1 MHDPGMFLLD
11 PQVTLWYTVTLW
23 LARAGQLDGG
33 PVAARCPRLTG
44 FPLRILIVT
53 PRLEFPASDSKQSTD
68 TIPNRYKS
76 AFFQSGIAALP
87 ALQMELPN
95 RQRIRRGPRQAQ
107 NAPRQNSKVKC
118 PNRANSQSRC
128 KRSRHRRGH
137 VILRRLPEIHRDDH
151 AQIIIGADHAV
162 DRRNHHQPH
171 NPRIER
177 GLKREEF
184 SEESARRRKAQ
195 QRQQE
200 ERKTRR
206 EHRLLRAE
214 PAIVLNLEPLL
225 ALLPEM
231 RQHKER
237 ANFHQRVRSEIKQNR
252 RHAQIRCRRE
262 RHQDIS
268 RVRDR
273 RIRQHPLH
281 VRLHQRREIS
291 DAHRQHGRNPYG
303 PEPQIARRAES
314 HVKDAHHHRESRH
327 LRSRREQRR
336 HRRGRT
342 LIHVR
347 GINLKWRRYHFES
360 EAHKHQPEA
369 QNREPGWRRDL
380 KCRLNRVNAC
390 GARRAVCHRDSVE
403 KKCRRKGTQ
412 KKIFQ
417 RSFVGLESPPPESR
431 KNVGRD
437 RTHLQ
442 ANKSRHQLVRARKN
456 PHSSRCEKHQ
466 RVIFAALQTFIVEIF
481 IRAENCDR
489 RRSDHHHMHEDAER
503 ISANQPAVSQARVDR
518 CQADGEKRCNRARQC
533 EIAECPLPRRPDERI
548 EHHNQDAGRAQNN
561 LRCEPVEISELF
573 GGNLHQ
579 GRTRAASVLN
589 VAAPAGTEVLS
600 AEVAGGAGRFA
611 FCARPVICSS
621 STFVAGSIR
630 RVKRGEA
637 MPMNKIT
644 SAIVTRITRSR
655 VEASGSVLFF
665 STVTSPSATRWYA
678 QRRYIAESTAP
689 DAAHDAHAWCRSN
702 TPMRIRNSPTIPLS
716 SGSAS
721 DDRHANR
728 KNAISTG
735 IGVASPPNCLI
746 SNVCRR
752 SYNMP
757 TPKNSAPGDTP

>member
-118 PNRANSQSRC
+118 PNRANRKRRSQ
-128 KRSRHRRGH
+128 RSSHRGRH
-137 VILRRLPEIHRDDH
+137 VILRRLPEVHRH
-151 AQIIIGADHAV
+151 NHTQVIVGADHAV

-171 NPRIER
+171 HARIER

-184 SEESARRRKAQ
+184 SEETARRRQAQ
-195 QRQQE
+195 KRKQE
-200 ERKTRR
+200 KRKTRR

-214 PAIVLNLEPLL
+214 PRVVLNLEPLL
-225 ALLPEM
+225 ALLAEM
-231 RQHKER
+231 RQHEER
-237 ANFHQRVRSEIKQNR
+237 ANLHQRVRSEIKQNR
-252 RHAQIRCRRE
+252 RDAQVRRRRE
-262 RHQDIS
+262 RHQNVS
-268 RVRDR
+268 RMRDR
-273 RIRQHPLH
+273 GIRQHPFH
-281 VRLHQRREIS
+281 VRLHQRCEIS
-291 DAHRQHGRNPYG
+291 DAHCQNGGNPHG
-303 PEPQIARRAES
+303 PEPQIARCAES
-314 HVKDAHHHRESRH
+314 HVKDPHHHRERRYF
-327 LRSRREQRR
+327 RSRGEQRR
-336 HRRGRT
+336 HRCGGT
-342 LIHVR
+342 LIDVR
-347 GINLKWRRYHFES
+347 RINLERRRHHFES
-360 EAHKHQPEA
+360 KADKHQPEP
-369 QNREPGWRRDL
+369 QNCEPGWRRDL
-380 KCRLNRVNAC
+380 ECCLNRINAR
-390 GARRAVCHRDSVE
+390 GARRAVGHRDAVE
-403 KKCRRKGTQ
+403 KKCRRKRSQ

-417 RSFVGLESPPPESR
+417 RSFVRLESAPPESR
-431 KNVGRD
+431 KNVGGD
-437 RTHLQ
+437 RAHLQ
-442 ANKSRHQLVRARKN
+442 ADKSCHQFVRARKN
-456 PHSSRCEKHQ
+456 SHPGRREKHE
-466 RVIFAALQTFIVEIF
+466 RVIFAALQTFIVEV
-481 IRAENCDR
+481 AVGAKNNDR
-489 RRSDHHHMHEDAER
+489 RSPDHHHMHKNAER

-518 CQADGEKRCNRARQC
+518 CQTNGDMRSNRACQC
-533 EIAECPLPRRPDERI
+533 EIAECPLPRRSDEGI
-548 EHHNQDAGRAQNN
+548 EHHNQNAGRAQNN
-561 LRCEPVEISELF
+561 LRREPVEISELF
-573 GGNLHQ
+573 SGNLHQ

-589 VAAPAGTEVLS
+589 VAAPAGTGVLS
-600 AEVAGGAGRFA
+600 AEVAGVAGRFA
-611 FCARPVICSS
+611 FWARPVICSS
-621 STFVAGSIR
+621 STFVAGSMR
-630 RVKRGEA
+630 RVKSGEA
-637 MPMNKIT
+637 TPMKIIT

-757 TPKNSAPGDTP
+757 TPKNSAPVDTP